1 MREIAKKKDPTTNG
15 IQLIHIHCAVCDQP
29 DNGGQQQK
37 CPYLFFSVKKKH
49 QQLLLA
55 AHNSLFILDVCIHFN
70 PEILDFLFS
79 FSSLSPPCTWKM

>member
-1 MREIAKKKDPTTNG
+1 MEWDRIRARNSEKKNPTTNG

-37 CPYLFFSVKKKH
+37 CPYLFFSVEKKH

-55 AHNSLFILDVCIHFN
+55 AHNFIIYSWCLY
-70 PEILDFLFS
+70 S
-79 FSSLSPPCTWKM
+79 F